1 MNLDCAKYRKP
12 QTETSHRELRRAQEN
27 VLHLWTT
34 PHPPTLADEVLTEGC
49 TYSNKGQLNLLI
61 VKFELS
67 DREMSRNIFGM

>member
-1 MNLDCAKYRKP
+1 M
-12 QTETSHRELRRAQEN
+12 
-27 VLHLWTT
+27 LHLWTT